1 MAVLV
6 TKMLSFP
13 PRTSGS
19 TDHHAGARGCA
30 SDVGAPRPAH
40 RGACQ
45 HQTGVGG
52 AENPDEHVERM
63 EHNLVVESEMVGD
76 MVGDVV
82 GVTVGSEVVGERD
95 GASVGS
101 EVVGDTEGDNVGSE
115 LVGDSDGDNVECEI
129 RRLCGEKDQ
138 GNAMTATRPVRWAVP
153 GRGRVRH
160 SRYSA
165 RGLGGQA
172 RGWARG
178 EGESSSE
185 SSSSAPASPGRRES
199 ARAGSAAGRA
209 PRVPRGPIPSR
220 HI

>member
-115 LVGDSDGDNVECEI
+115 LVGERRRQCGMWDQTALRKERSRECDDGN
-129 RRLCGEKDQ
+129 
-138 GNAMTATRPVRWAVP
+138 
-153 GRGRVRH
+153 
-160 SRYSA
+160 SA
-165 RGLGGQA
+165 SKVGG
-172 RGWARG
+172 
-178 EGESSSE
+178 
-185 SSSSAPASPGRRES
+185 
-199 ARAGSAAGRA
+199 AGSRTG
-209 PRVPRGPIPSR
+209 
-220 HI
+220 